1 MSTLCHSWGLDYQQT
16 VQSSKDGVVLLWH
29 LQVNLNW
36 VIFHEHSR
44 FTREQVK
51 GDGGGGGGG
60 ISLIPHHH
68 FHPLSRHLD
77 ISRAITVKGLPLHI
91 LSSRS
96 QTVALFRKFG
106 TPLVSEP
113 GTSLNQCIK
122 VNLWPIAWCN
132 THSKIVPELVS

>member
-1 MSTLCHSWGLDYQQT
+1 MTFTGKFELG
-16 VQSSKDGVVLLWH
+16 
-29 LQVNLNW
+29 
-36 VIFHEHSR
+36 FFSR
-44 FTREQVK
+44 TFSIHTRAGEK
-51 GDGGGGGGG
+51 GGGGG

-77 ISRAITVKGLPLHI
+77 ISRAITAESLPLHI
-91 LSSRS
+91 PSSRS

-122 VNLWPIAWCN
+122 VNLWPIVRRN
-132 THSKIVPELVS
+132 IHSKIVPELVS